1 MRLLRSAL
9 FNLGFYFLVVVLMI
23 AALPALAQGGAAIE
37 WHARRWARLSLALL
51 ERTCGTK
58 VDFRGLEN
66 LPPGAALVAAKH
78 QSTLDVLALIL
89 AVERFSFI
97 YKHELDMLPLFGSYL
112 RSCGQISIDRSKRAG
127 VLAQIIAAADQTF
140 AVDRRLVIFP
150 EGTRRPVGAPP
161 LYKAG
166 VARIVEATGAPCVPV
181 ALNSGLFWAR
191 RRFIRRPGTMVI
203 EFLPPLTVDAGKGA
217 FMQVLQTRIEA
228 ASDRL
233 IAEALSKD
241 ASLAGP
247 AAAPGLSRS

>member
-112 RSCGQISIDRSKRAG
+112 RSCGQILDRP
-127 VLAQIIAAADQTF
+127 QQ
-140 AVDRRLVIFP
+140 
-150 EGTRRPVGAPP
+150 
-161 LYKAG
+161 
-166 VARIVEATGAPCVPV
+166 
-181 ALNSGLFWAR
+181 AR
-191 RRFIRRPGTMVI
+191 RRPGADHRRRRPDFRGG
-203 EFLPPLTVDAGKGA
+203 PPAGDFPGRHA
-217 FMQVLQTRIEA
+217 PPCR
-228 ASDRL
+228 R
-233 IAEALSKD
+233 
-241 ASLAGP
+241 
-247 AAAPGLSRS
+247 AAAL